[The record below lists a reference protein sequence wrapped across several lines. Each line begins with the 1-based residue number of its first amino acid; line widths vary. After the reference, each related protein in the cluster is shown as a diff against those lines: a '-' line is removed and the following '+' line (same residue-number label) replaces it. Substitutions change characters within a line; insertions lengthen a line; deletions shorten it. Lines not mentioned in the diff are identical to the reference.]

1 MRYILIVI
9 LSGIFIFSCS
19 KPQDDLLVLRNY
31 LVGSFTNQEQAQKDS
46 SFDDISL
53 EMAPI
58 WRDRTD
64 GYWLYVEQATARD
77 LEKPYRQRVYRLTQE
92 SDSVF
97 LSTVYTL
104 PQPLRFAGAWKEKEP
119 LQSLT
124 PDSLTERDGC
134 GIILHKY
141 GDDMFVGST
150 EGLACN
156 SDLKGAIYATSIVI
170 VSKDQLYSWDR
181 GYDISGK
188 QVWGS
193 EKGGYIFKKT
203 GTMGRQ

>member
-1 MRYILIVI
+1 
-9 LSGIFIFSCS
+9 
-19 KPQDDLLVLRNY
+19 
-31 LVGSFTNQEQAQKDS
+31 
-46 SFDDISL
+46 
-53 EMAPI
+53 
-58 WRDRTD
+58 
-64 GYWLYVEQATARD
+64 
-77 LEKPYRQRVYRLTQE
+77 
-92 SDSVF
+92 
-97 LSTVYTL
+97 
-104 PQPLRFAGAWKEKEP
+104 
-119 LQSLT
+119 
-124 PDSLTERDGC
+124 
-134 GIILHKY
+134 
-141 GDDMFVGST
+141 MFVGST